1 MNGYS
6 VYYMGGSF
14 VLPLFPLRGAVLLP
28 GETVRVP
35 ASEVSGWSAVRAAD
49 GFGGAMVAALMD
61 GDSVHE
67 VGVTAVIKEQERDE
81 LELRGV
87 NRCRLL
93 SLVDADVPLVKAERF
108 PEKAAAQKRSA
119 ALNKLLRR
127 RFRRLCRAIG
137 KSPGPSPE
145 RAGLS
150 TLTWRV
156 AATLDLT
163 AEQQQGF
170 LNVPDA
176 LTRGKLLLVVVRE
189 LEKRERFLRRW
200 AHLRTAEPWN

>member
-1 MNGYS
+1 MSGT
-6 VYYMGGSF
+6 F
-14 VLPLFPLRGAVLLP
+14 ILPLFPLRGAVLLP

-35 ASEVSGWSAVRAAD
+35 ASDVSGWGAVRAAD

-67 VGVTAVIKEQERDE
+67 VGTTAVINEQERDE
-81 LELRGV
+81 VELRGV

-108 PEKAAAQKRSA
+108 PEKATTQRRAA
-119 ALNKLLRR
+119 ALGKLLRL

-137 KSPGPSPE
+137 KTPRPSPE

-200 AHLRTAEPWN
+200 AHLRTTEPWN

>member
-1 MNGYS
+1 
-6 VYYMGGSF
+6 MGGTF

-28 GETVRVP
+28 GEKVRVP
-35 ASEVSGWSAVRAAD
+35 AADVGGWTAVRAAD
-49 GFGGAMVAALMD
+49 GFGGAMVASLMD

-67 VGVTAVIKEQERDE
+67 IGVTAVIADQEQDE
-81 LELRGV
+81 VELRGV

-93 SLVDADVPLVKAERF
+93 SLVDADVPLVKVERF
-108 PEKAAAQKRSA
+108 PERASAQRRSSS
-119 ALNKLLRR
+119 LGRLLRL
-127 RFRRLCRAIG
+127 RFRRLCQAIG
-137 KSPGPSPE
+137 KSPGTGLD

-170 LNVPDA
+170 LNVPDP
-176 LTRGKLLLVVVRE
+176 LTRGKLLLVVIRE
-189 LEKRERFLRRW
+189 LERRERFLRRW
-200 AHLRTAEPWN
+200 AHLRTADPWN